1 MTQPTSIADCMRKK
15 PLTIRRDANLVEAIE
30 TLVDHKLTGVTVV
43 DDQGLPVGVLSELD
57 CIEAVLAAIYN
68 DGDPELSLV
77 HEAMTAD
84 INSCRPQDN
93 IVEVA
98 QDMLKTRQRR
108 RPVIEDGRLVGQ
120 VSSSNILWA
129 LMEHSRRKVSRQRVS

>member
-1 MTQPTSIADCMRKK
+1 MAQPTSIADCMRKR
-15 PLTIRRDANLVEAIE
+15 PLTIRQDVNLVHAIE
-30 TLVDHKLTGVTVV
+30 TLVEHKLTGVTVV
-43 DDQGLPVGVLSELD
+43 DDRGFPVGVLSELD
-57 CIEAVLAAIYN
+57 CIEAVLTAIYN

-84 INSCRPQDN
+84 INSCRPEDN

-108 RPVIEDGRLVGQ
+108 RPVIQNGRLVGQ